1 MESVY
6 LGFAKNAA
14 FPNLLSLE
22 SNRYEYLMPF
32 YKLMKF
38 LMLLPN
44 FFRNF
49 IAGFLDRFTSEK
61 RIANRL
67 RGMLDKDHEGI
78 NALYQRWDSWRI
90 RFDNKW
96 RAEGIDALITPC
108 QYHAAFKSENI
119 DLSTVHDYYLLF
131 NFLHF
136 PAGVVPVT
144 AVREE
149 EA

>member
-78 NALYQRWDSWRI
+78 NGLY
-90 RFDNKW
+90 
-96 RAEGIDALITPC
+96 
-108 QYHAAFKSENI
+108 
-119 DLSTVHDYYLLF
+119 
-131 NFLHF
+131 
-136 PAGVVPVT
+136 
-144 AVREE
+144 
-149 EA
+149 